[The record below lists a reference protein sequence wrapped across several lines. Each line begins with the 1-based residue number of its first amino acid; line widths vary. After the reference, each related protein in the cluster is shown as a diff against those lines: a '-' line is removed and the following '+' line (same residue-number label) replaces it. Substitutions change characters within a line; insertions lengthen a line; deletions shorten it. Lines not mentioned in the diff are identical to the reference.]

1 MCSIGLR
8 RVSTAVST
16 ENATIPKSTKL
27 RTSDSS
33 VYRGTHS
40 NRDCF
45 LIILFGIRTKECE
58 FLDSVDFG
66 GVAFLVESTMGAA
79 TCRRK
84 KKFRGCSI
92 KKISGVQH
100 KKKFKKKFRGCSI
113 LRGIYHGCG
122 YSSMEKKSRVVSK
135 ENSACEA
142 RHINRSERHV

>member
-100 KKKFKKKFRGCSI
+100 KKKFKKNFGGAAFFVESTMGAATR
-113 LRGIYHGCG
+113 RW
-122 YSSMEKKSRVVSK
+122 KKNLVWYQKR
-135 ENSACEA
+135 
-142 RHINRSERHV
+142 IPHVKQDT